1 MSDNVTTATPSFT
14 EALKRNPY
22 AGFDVGS
29 KAMVYSDDC
38 LIPLALLSLE
48 PNGSF
53 DSKSVERIT
62 SEYAAVMQAMR
73 TNYSRLFVSSGS
85 VQYYDRNDFAPISLT
100 SLNLSSLTQYLI
112 AQYVCE
118 MINIRYTEPYCEI
131 ISLSYPRSAADF
143 CKFTIAMSFCILDQG
158 LQVDKNAE
166 ISVLKHESQL
176 KTLAAPLKKDGTI
189 SFNAATMVSFLRP
202 LITFLYKL
210 FEQTRFLTG
219 ALGQYVGTVL
229 ASQLDERYLPPGTPK
244 VVPGV
249 PGTLDWSY
257 CMHAIAQK
265 FVELSATSSPG
276 ALSQDRVIYDAMKSF
291 LFPKAYFSK
300 VMISCGPKHSVF
312 IVPPAIPIPVI
323 CDRAKVQHGT
333 SSNSISIWM
342 AMTSSGSGFVTK
354 AASEL
359 LNSLKNVAPKIF
371 NRLTATI
378 TNGSIVVRDLCNGD
392 IRYIADNSSAFFD
405 ALDPVA
411 LKLDVRI
418 EPQFQNILGSIGIKS
433 YRDKS
438 ALTPTLDIYTTT
450 YAPEMIK
457 APVMPTTPYSYFAR
471 SSADMG
477 YPFNCSERCPDM
489 FIFSPDHALGAMTNI
504 AFKDLRLVRSELFAN
519 NVFGTTEATMPYIVR
534 DARIYANY
542 LGWILQNMELAELC
556 DFIELFDL
564 TDMRQM
570 NTMFYTPEFNTT
582 SAAIADHALRL
593 QVAYIG
599 YALALYGS
607 TYRAAFF
614 ELVCKNFTF
623 LLEDLLK
630 RGKASKAYTIQRWD

>member
-1 MSDNVTTATPSFT
+1 MSD
-14 EALKRNPY
+14 EAISKAPTLQQAIKRNPY

-53 DSKSVERIT
+53 NLKSVERIT

-73 TNYSRLFVSSGS
+73 THYNKLFVSSGS
-85 VQYYDRNDFAPISLT
+85 AQYYDRNAFAPVSLT
-100 SLNLSSLTQYLI
+100 SLNLASLTQYLI

-118 MINIRYTEPYCEI
+118 MINVRYTEPFCEI

-143 CKFTIAMSFCILDQG
+143 CKFTIALSFCILDSG
-158 LQVDKNAE
+158 LQVDKNAT
-166 ISVLKHESQL
+166 ISVLKAEDQL
-176 KTLAAPLKKDGTI
+176 KTLTIPLKKEGTV
-189 SFNAATMVSFLRP
+189 SFNASIMVSFLRP

-229 ASQLDERYLPPGTPK
+229 ASQLDERYLPEGTPRI
-244 VVPGV
+244 VPGIQ
-249 PGTLDWSY
+249 GALDWSY

-265 FVELSATSSPG
+265 FVELSATSSSA
-276 ALSQDRVIYDAMKSF
+276 ALSQDRVIYDVMKSF
-291 LFPKAYFSK
+291 LFPKAYFNK
-300 VMISCGPKHSVF
+300 VIMSSGPKHSVF

-323 CDRAKVQHGT
+323 CDKAKVQHGT
-333 SSNSISIWM
+333 ATNSISIWM

-354 AASEL
+354 AATEL
-359 LNSLKNVAPKIF
+359 LAALKVVVPKIF
-371 NRLTATI
+371 NRLTAT
-378 TNGSIVVRDLCNGD
+378 TPNGSIVVRDLCNGD
-392 IRYIADNSSAFFD
+392 IRYIADNTSAFFD

-411 LKLDVRI
+411 LKLDVKI

-438 ALTPTLDIYTTT
+438 SLTPTLDIYTTT
-450 YAPEMIK
+450 YSPEMIQ
-457 APVMPTTPYSYFAR
+457 APIMPTTPYSYFAR
-471 SSADMG
+471 SDNDVG

-489 FIFSPDHALGAMTNI
+489 YIFSPDHPLGAMVNI
-504 AFKDLRLVRSELFAN
+504 PFRDLILVRSELFAN
-519 NVFGTTEATMPYIVR
+519 NVFGTTEATMPYIIR
-534 DARIYANY
+534 DARVYGNY
-542 LGWILQNMELAELC
+542 LGWILQNMELSELS
-556 DFIELFDL
+556 DFIESFDL
-564 TDMRQM
+564 ADMRQM
-570 NTMFYTPEFNTT
+570 NTMFYAPEFNTT

-599 YALALYGS
+599 YALALYGA